1 MKKTIITLAV
11 MTGLMVTGFN
21 KREEVKKQIKIA
33 SVKMELKAL
42 NSTSKDMELANKT
55 GARIPESKWEK
66 LKADKTKLIK
76 ELKEL
81 QAL

>member
-1 MKKTIITLAV
+1 MKKMIIALVLVGTV
-11 MTGLMVTGFN
+11 VTGCA
-21 KREEVKKQIKIA
+21 KREEVAKQIKIA

-42 NSTSKDMELANKT
+42 NSTSKDMELANRT

-66 LKADKTKLIK
+66 LRADKTKLIK